1 MSSTYSTSL
10 RIQLIDTG
18 TDDEAWGQPTNNNI
32 GTIIEQ
38 AITGVNSIS
47 LTNLTSLTLSAANA
61 AVDQSRNAV
70 LVFTGA
76 PTANCNVVAPSVSKV
91 YVVSNETTGGFIV
104 NLKTSAGDPLPIAA
118 GSRQLVFCNGTAFT
132 SVVNPN
138 AIQGNLNVSGSAN
151 IGGNITVGNNV
162 VLRKDI
168 TSTSNNFALNS
179 ASNVVSFKNNTGA
192 LKIPSGTTG
201 QRPGTPVL
209 GMQRWNSDRGVVE
222 VWNGSVWLP
231 ITGATQGVY
240 LIVAGGGGGG
250 TQVFSSGG
258 GGGAGGLLTGTFF
271 ANVST
276 SYSIVV
282 GSGGGVGVSGTNS
295 SGFGVTAIGGGYGGG
310 SNSPGGSFGG
320 SGGSGGGTGIGGS
333 VSGGS
338 GTAGQGF
345 AGGIGRGDPFAG
357 GAGGGAGAAGGNAGS
372 GTGGVG
378 GIGIQSS
385 INGTATYY
393 AGGGGGGGSNQS
405 GGQDGQLPGAGG
417 LGGGG
422 YGGYG
427 GPDGSGSVATSGV
440 PGTNGLGGGGGGGAR
455 VGQYGSTSG
464 GAGGSGVVIAAYA
477 SPSQRATG
485 GTVTTYTSGG
495 ITYWVHTF
503 TTSGT
508 LAF

>member
-18 TDDEAWGQPTNNNI
+18 TDNEAWGQPTNNNI

-138 AIQGNLNVSGSAN
+138 AIQGNLNVSGGAT
-151 IGGNITVGNNV
+151 IGG
-162 VLRKDI
+162 DI
-168 TSTSNNFALNS
+168 TSGTTITIRKDVTGTGNNMSLAS
-179 ASNVVSFKNNTGA
+179 ASNVVSFKANTGA
-192 LKIPSGTTG
+192 LKLPSGTTG

-250 TQVFSSGG
+250 QSVFASAG

-282 GSGGGVGVSGTNS
+282 GSGGGAGVSGTNS
-295 SGFGVTAIGGGYGGG
+295 SGFGVTAIGGGHGGG
-310 SNSPGGSFGG
+310 NVQPPSGNFFGG
-320 SGGSGGGTGIGGS
+320 SGGSGGGGAAAS
-333 VSGGS
+333 DQGGS

-345 AGGIGRGDPFAG
+345 AGSGGRTDPFQG
-357 GAGGGAGAAGGNAGS
+357 GGGGGAGAASTRPN
-372 GTGGVG
+372 G

-393 AGGGGGGGSNQS
+393 AGGGGGGGCNS
-405 GGQDGQLPGAGG
+405 GNGQDATLPGDGG

-422 YGGYG
+422 QGGFG
-427 GPDGSGSVATSGV
+427 GPDGSGSVATNGV
-440 PGTNGLGGGGGGGAR
+440 AGTAGLGGGGGGGAR
-455 VGQYGSTSG
+455 VGQFGSTGG

-485 GTVTTYTSGG
+485 GTVTTYTTGG
-495 ITYWVHTF
+495 VTYWVHTF

>member
-10 RIQLIDTG
+10 RIQLITTG
-18 TDDEAWGQPTNNNI
+18 TEDEAWGQPTDNNF

-47 LTNLTSLTLSAANA
+47 LTNLSTITLSTANA

-70 LVFTGA
+70 LVFTGT
-76 PTANCNVVAPSVSKV
+76 PTANCNVIAPSVNKV
-91 YVVSNETTGGFIV
+91 YIISNQTTGGF
-104 NLKTSAGDPLPIAA
+104 NLNLMTSGGTQLPIAA
-118 GSRQLVFCNGTAFT
+118 GSKQLVFCNGSAFST
-132 SVVNPN
+132 VVSPN
-138 AIQGNLNVSGSAN
+138 AIQGNLEVSGGAT
-151 IGGNITVGNNV
+151 IGGNVTAGTNVILGKTITNTTGN
-162 VLRKDI
+162 L
-168 TSTSNNFALNS
+168 SLNS
-179 ASNVVSFKNNTGA
+179 QSNIVSFQQNTGA
-192 LKIPSGTTG
+192 LKIPYGTTG
-201 QRPGTPVL
+201 QRPTNVAL
-209 GMQRWNSDRGVVE
+209 GMQRWNSDLGVVE

-258 GGGAGGLLTGTFF
+258 GGGAGGLLTGSFF

-282 GSGGGVGVSGTNS
+282 GSGGAIGVSGVNS

-345 AGGIGRGDPFAG
+345 GGGIGRGDPFAG
-357 GAGGGAGAAGGNAGS
+357 GGGGGAGAAGGNAG
-372 GTGGVG
+372 GVGGVG
-378 GIGIQSS
+378 GIGVQSS
-385 INGTATYY
+385 ITGTATYY

-405 GGQDGQLPGAGG
+405 GGQDGVLPGAGG

-440 PGTNGLGGGGGGGAR
+440 AGTSGLGGGGGGSAR
-455 VGQYGSTSG
+455 VGQYGTTSG
-464 GAGGSGVVIAAYA
+464 GPGGSGIVIAAYA
-477 SPSQRATG
+477 SPTQRATG
-485 GTVTTYTSGG
+485 GTVTTYTSGA
-495 ITYWVHTF
+495 IVYWVHTF

-508 LAF
+508 LTF

>member
-18 TDDEAWGQPTNNNI
+18 TENEAWGQPTNNNL

-91 YVVSNETTGGFIV
+91 YVVSNETTGGFTV
-104 NLKTSAGDPLPIAA
+104 NMKTSAGDPLPIAA
-118 GSRQLVFCNGTAFT
+118 GSRQLIFCNGTAFT

-138 AIQGNLNVSGSAN
+138 AIQGNLNVSGGAT
-151 IGGNITVGNNV
+151 IGGNVTSGTTITIRKDVTGTGNNMSLV
-162 VLRKDI
+162 
-168 TSTSNNFALNS
+168 S
-179 ASNVVSFKNNTGA
+179 ASNVISFKANTGA
-192 LKIPSGTTG
+192 LKLPSGTTG

-240 LIVAGGGGGG
+240 LVVGGGGGG
-250 TQVFSSGG
+250 GWGSFSAAG

-282 GSGGGVGVSGTNS
+282 GTGGSGGAGLNATNGVSS
-295 SGFGVTAIGGGYGGG
+295 SAFGVTALGGGYGGNG
-310 SNSPGGSFGG
+310 PAYTVG
-320 SGGSGGGTGIGGS
+320 SGGSGGGGAGS
-333 VSGGS
+333 DQIGS
-338 GTAGQGF
+338 GTVGQGF
-345 AGGIGRGDPFAG
+345 NGGPGRGDPFRG
-357 GAGGGAGAAGGNAGS
+357 GGGGGAGAAGGNGNS
-372 GTGGVG
+372 GVG

-393 AGGGGGGGSNQS
+393 AGGGGGGGCNAG
-405 GGQDGQLPGAGG
+405 GGQDATLPGDGG

-422 YGGYG
+422 QGGFG
-427 GPDGSGSVATSGV
+427 GPDGSGSVATNGV
-440 PGTNGLGGGGGGGAR
+440 AGTPGTGGGGGGGAR
-455 VGQYGSTSG
+455 VGQYGVTNG
-464 GAGGSGVVIAAYA
+464 GNGGSGVVIAAYA

-485 GTVTTYTSGG
+485 GTVTTYTTGG

>member
-18 TDDEAWGQPTNNNI
+18 TENEAWGQPTNNNI

-91 YVVSNETTGGFIV
+91 YIVSNETTGGFIV
-104 NLKTSAGDPLPIAA
+104 NMKTSAGDPLPVAA
-118 GSRQLVFCNGTAFT
+118 GSRQLIFCNGTAFT

-138 AIQGNLNVSGSAN
+138 AIQGNLNVSGGAT
-151 IGGNITVGNNV
+151 IGGNVTSGTTII
-162 VLRKDI
+162 LRKDV
-168 TSTSNNFALNS
+168 TGTSNNMSLAS
-179 ASNVVSFKNNTGA
+179 ASNVVSFKANTGA
-192 LKIPSGTTG
+192 LKLPSGTTG
-201 QRPGTPVL
+201 QRPATAVL

-250 TQVFSSGG
+250 QSVFASAG
-258 GGGAGGLLTGTFF
+258 GGGAGGILTGTFF

-282 GSGGGVGVSGTNS
+282 GSGGGAGVSGTNS
-295 SGFGVTAIGGGYGGG
+295 SGFGVTAIGGGHGGG
-310 SNSPGGSFGG
+310 NVQPPSGNFFGG
-320 SGGSGGGTGIGGS
+320 SGGSGGGGAAAS
-333 VSGGS
+333 DQGGS

-345 AGGIGRGDPFAG
+345 AGSGGRTDPFQG
-357 GAGGGAGAAGGNAGS
+357 GGGGGAGAASTRPN
-372 GTGGVG
+372 G

-393 AGGGGGGGSNQS
+393 AGGGGGGGCNS
-405 GGQDGQLPGAGG
+405 GNGQDATLPGDGG

-422 YGGYG
+422 QGGFG
-427 GPDGSGSVATSGV
+427 GPDGSGSVATNGV
-440 PGTNGLGGGGGGGAR
+440 AGTAGLGGGGGGGAR
-455 VGQYGSTSG
+455 VGQFGSTGG

>member
-18 TDDEAWGQPTNNNI
+18 TENEAWGQPTNNNI

-104 NLKTSAGDPLPIAA
+104 NMKTSAGDPLPIAA
-118 GSRQLVFCNGTAFT
+118 GSRQLVFCNGTTFT

-151 IGGNITVGNNV
+151 IGGNITVGTNV

-179 ASNVVSFKNNTGA
+179 ASNVISFKANTGA
-192 LKIPSGTTG
+192 LKLPSGTTG

-250 TQVFSSGG
+250 QSVFASAG

-282 GSGGGVGVSGTNS
+282 GSGGSAGVSGTNS
-295 SGFGVTAIGGGYGGG
+295 SGFGVTAIGGGHGGG
-310 SNSPGGSFGG
+310 NVQPPNGSFFGG
-320 SGGSGGGTGIGGS
+320 SGGSGGGGAAAS
-333 VSGGS
+333 DQGGS
-338 GTAGQGF
+338 GTVGQGF
-345 AGGIGRGDPFAG
+345 AGGGGRTDPFRGGGGGGASAAG
-357 GAGGGAGAAGGNAGS
+357 GGGNSGAGGN
-372 GTGGVG
+372 
-378 GIGIQSS
+378 GIQSS

-393 AGGGGGGGSNQS
+393 AGGGGGGGCNAG
-405 GGQDGQLPGAGG
+405 GGQDATLPGDGG

-422 YGGYG
+422 QGGFG

-440 PGTNGLGGGGGGGAR
+440 AGTAGLGGGGGGGAR
-455 VGQYGSTSG
+455 VGQFGSTGG
-464 GAGGSGVVIAAYA
+464 GAGGSGIVIAAYA

-485 GTVTTYTSGG
+485 GTVTTYTTGG

>member
-10 RIQLIDTG
+10 RIQLITTG
-18 TDDEAWGQPTNNNI
+18 TEDEAWGQPTDNNF

-47 LTNLTSLTLSAANA
+47 LTNLSTITLSTANA

-70 LVFTGA
+70 LVFTGT
-76 PTANCNVVAPSVSKV
+76 PTANCNVIAPSVNKV
-91 YVVSNETTGGFIV
+91 YIVSNQTTGGF
-104 NLKTSAGDPLPIAA
+104 NLNLQTSSGNALPIAS
-118 GSRQLVFCNGTAFT
+118 GSKQLVFCNGSAFT
-132 SVVNPN
+132 TVVSPN
-138 AIQGNLNVSGSAN
+138 AIQGNLVVSGGAT
-151 IGGNITVGNNV
+151 IGGNVTAGTSVILGKTITNTAGN
-162 VLRKDI
+162 L
-168 TSTSNNFALNS
+168 SLNS
-179 ASNVVSFKNNTGA
+179 QSNIVSFQQNTGA
-192 LKIPSGTTG
+192 LKIPYGTTG
-201 QRPGTPVL
+201 QRPTNVAL
-209 GMQRWNSDRGVVE
+209 GMQRWNSDLGVVE

-258 GGGAGGLLTGTFF
+258 GGGAGGLLTGSFF

-282 GSGGGVGVSGTNS
+282 GSGGAVGVNGANS
-295 SGFGVTAIGGGYGGG
+295 SGFGVTAIGGGWGGG

-345 AGGIGRGDPFAG
+345 GGGIGRGDPFSG
-357 GAGGGAGAAGGNAGS
+357 GAGGGAGAAGGNAG
-372 GTGGVG
+372 GVGGVG
-378 GIGIQSS
+378 GIGVQSS
-385 INGTATYY
+385 ITGTATYY

-440 PGTNGLGGGGGGGAR
+440 AGTAGLGGGGGGGAR

-464 GAGGSGVVIAAYA
+464 GAGGSGIVIAAYA
-477 SPSQRATG
+477 SPTQRATG
-485 GTVTTYTSGG
+485 GTVTTYTSGA
-495 ITYWVHTF
+495 TVYWVHTF

-508 LAF
+508 LTF

>member
-18 TDDEAWGQPTNNNI
+18 TENEAWGTPTDNNL

-47 LTNLTSLTLSAANA
+47 LTNLTSLTLSVGNA
-61 AVDQSRNAV
+61 TVDQSRNAV

-91 YVVSNETTGGFIV
+91 YIVSNETTGGFNV
-104 NLKTSAGDPLPIAA
+104 NMKTSAGDPLTIAP
-118 GSRQLVFCNGTAFT
+118 GSRQLIFCNGTAFT

-138 AIQGNLNVSGSAN
+138 AIEGNLTVSGNLSV
-151 IGGNITVGNNV
+151 GG
-162 VLRKDI
+162 DI
-168 TSTSNNFALNS
+168 TTGTNVFLRSSVTGTAGNLALNS

-201 QRPGTPVL
+201 QRPTNLAL

-222 VWNGSVWLP
+222 VWNGSVWLA

-240 LIVAGGGGGG
+240 LVVGGGGGGG
-250 TQVFSSGG
+250 TSVFAAGG
-258 GGGAGGLLTGTFF
+258 GGGAGGFLTGTFF

-282 GSGGGVGVSGTNS
+282 GSGGSAGISGGNS
-295 SGFGVTAIGGGYGGG
+295 SAFGVTAIGGGHGGG
-310 SNSPGGSFGG
+310 NVNPPNGTLSGGN
-320 SGGSGGGTGIGGS
+320 GGSGGGS
-333 VSGGS
+333 SQDNSAGS

-345 AGGIGRGDPFAG
+345 AGGLGRGDPHRGGGGGGASQAGFSGVNNGTG
-357 GAGGGAGAAGGNAGS
+357 GAGIA
-372 GTGGVG
+372 
-378 GIGIQSS
+378 SS
-385 INGTATYY
+385 ITGASVFY
-393 AGGGGGGGSNQS
+393 AGGGGGGGQNQG
-405 GGQDGQLPGAGG
+405 GGQDATLPGAGG
-417 LGGGG
+417 IGGGG
-422 YGGYG
+422 QGGFG
-427 GPDGSGSVATSGV
+427 GPDGSGSVATNGV
-440 PGTNGLGGGGGGGAR
+440 AGTAGTGGGGGGGAR
-455 VGQYGSTSG
+455 IYQYAYTTG
-464 GAGGSGVVIAAYA
+464 GTGGSGVVIAAYA

-485 GTVTTYTSGG
+485 GTVTSYTSGG
-495 ITYWVHTF
+495 VTYWVHTF

>member
-18 TDDEAWGQPTNNNI
+18 TENEAWGQPTNNNI

-47 LTNLTSLTLSAANA
+47 LTNLTSLTLTAANA

-91 YVVSNETTGGFIV
+91 YVVSNQTTGGFNV
-104 NLKTSAGDPLPIAA
+104 NMKTSSGDPLPIAP

-151 IGGNITVGNNV
+151 VGGNITVGTNI

-168 TSTSNNFALNS
+168 TSTSNNFAINS

-201 QRPGTPVL
+201 QRPATPVL

-222 VWNGSVWLP
+222 VWNGSTWLA

-240 LIVAGGGGGG
+240 LVVAGGGGGG
-250 TQVFSSGG
+250 QSVFASAG

-282 GSGGGVGVSGTNS
+282 GSGGGVGASGTNS
-295 SGFGVTAIGGGYGGG
+295 SAFGVTAIGGGHGGG
-310 SNSPGGSFGG
+310 NVQPPSGNFSGGN
-320 SGGSGGGTGIGGS
+320 GGSGGGSAIDNS
-333 VSGGS
+333 AGS

-345 AGGIGRGDPFAG
+345 AGSLGRGDPFQGGGGG
-357 GAGGGAGAAGGNAGS
+357 GAGGASTRPN
-372 GTGGVG
+372 G

-385 INGTATYY
+385 ITGTATYY
-393 AGGGGGGGSNQS
+393 AGGGGGGGSNSS
-405 GGQDGQLPGAGG
+405 GGQDGQLPGPGG

-427 GPDGSGSVATSGV
+427 GPDGSGSIATDGVA
-440 PGTNGLGGGGGGGAR
+440 GTAGTGGGGGGGAR
-455 VGQYGSTSG
+455 VGQYGSTAG

-477 SPSQRATG
+477 SPTQRATG
-485 GTVTTYTSGG
+485 GTVTNYTSGG
-495 ITYWVHTF
+495 VTYWVHTF

>member
-1 MSSTYSTSL
+1 MSSTYSPSL

-18 TDDEAWGQPTNNNI
+18 TENEAWGTPTDNNF

-47 LTNLTSLTLSAANA
+47 LTNLTSITLSTANA
-61 AVDQSRNAV
+61 AVDQARNAV

-76 PTANCNVVAPSVSKV
+76 PTANCNVIAPSVNKV
-91 YVVSNETTGGFIV
+91 YIISNQTTGGF
-104 NLKTSAGDPLPIAA
+104 NLNLMTSGGNALPIAA
-118 GSRQLVFCNGTAFT
+118 GSKQLVFCNGSAFT
-132 SVVNPN
+132 TVVSPN
-138 AIQGNLNVSGSAN
+138 AIQGNLEVSGSAA
-151 IGGNITVGNNV
+151 IGGNVTAGTSVILGRTITNTAGN
-162 VLRKDI
+162 L
-168 TSTSNNFALNS
+168 SLQS
-179 ASNVVSFKNNTGA
+179 ASNIVSFQQNTGA

-201 QRPGTPVL
+201 QRPGTLVL

-250 TQVFSSGG
+250 SSVFASAG

-295 SGFGVTAIGGGYGGG
+295 SGFGVTAIGGGHGGG
-310 SNSPGGSFGG
+310 NVNPPNGSFFGG
-320 SGGSGGGTGIGGS
+320 SGGSGGGGAATS
-333 VSGGS
+333 TQGGS
-338 GTAGQGF
+338 GTSGQGF
-345 AGGIGRGDPFAG
+345 AGGGGRTDPFSG
-357 GAGGGAGAAGGNAGS
+357 GGGGGAGAAGTNATGQG
-372 GTGGVG
+372 GTG

-385 INGTATYY
+385 INGTATCY
-393 AGGGGGGGSNQS
+393 AGGGGGGGSNES
-405 GGQDGQLPGAGG
+405 GGQGGMLPGPGG
-417 LGGGG
+417 NGGGG
-422 YGGYG
+422 QGGFG

-440 PGTNGLGGGGGGGAR
+440 AGTAGLGGGGGGGAR
-455 VGQYGSTSG
+455 VGQYGYTSG
-464 GAGGSGVVIAAYA
+464 GAGGSGIVIAAYA
-477 SPSQRATG
+477 SPTQRATG
-485 GTVTTYTSGG
+485 GTVTTYTTGG

>member
-18 TDDEAWGQPTNNNI
+18 TENEAWGTPTDNNL

-47 LTNLTSLTLSAANA
+47 LTNLTSLTLSVGNA
-61 AVDQSRNAV
+61 TVDQSRNAV

-91 YVVSNETTGGFIV
+91 YIVSNETTGGFNV
-104 NLKTSAGDPLPIAA
+104 NMKTSAGDPLTIAP
-118 GSRQLVFCNGTAFT
+118 GSRQLIFCNGTAFT

-138 AIQGNLNVSGSAN
+138 AIEGNLNVSGNLSV
-151 IGGNITVGNNV
+151 GG
-162 VLRKDI
+162 DI
-168 TSTSNNFALNS
+168 TTGTNVFLRSSVTGTAGNLALNS

-201 QRPGTPVL
+201 QRPTNLAL

-222 VWNGSVWLP
+222 VWNGSVWLA

-240 LIVAGGGGGG
+240 LVVAGGGGGG
-250 TQVFSSGG
+250 QSVFASAG

-282 GSGGGVGVSGTNS
+282 GSGGGVGASGANS
-295 SGFGVTAIGGGYGGG
+295 SAFGVTAIGGGHGGG
-310 SNSPGGSFGG
+310 NVQPPSGNFSGGN
-320 SGGSGGGTGIGGS
+320 GGSGGGSAIDNS
-333 VSGGS
+333 AGS

-345 AGGIGRGDPFAG
+345 AGSLGRGDPFQGGGGG
-357 GAGGGAGAAGGNAGS
+357 GAGGASTRPN
-372 GTGGVG
+372 G

-385 INGTATYY
+385 ITGTATYY
-393 AGGGGGGGSNQS
+393 AGGGGGGGSNSS
-405 GGQDGQLPGAGG
+405 GGQDGQLPGPGG

-427 GPDGSGSVATSGV
+427 GPDGSGSIATDGVA
-440 PGTNGLGGGGGGGAR
+440 GTAGTGGGGGGGAR
-455 VGQYGSTSG
+455 VGQYGSTAG

-485 GTVTTYTSGG
+485 GTVTSYTSGG

>member
-18 TDDEAWGQPTNNNI
+18 TEDEAWGQPTDNNF

-47 LTNLTSLTLSAANA
+47 LTNLSTITLSTANA

-70 LVFTGA
+70 LVFTGT
-76 PTANCNVVAPSVSKV
+76 PTANCNVIAPSVNKV
-91 YVVSNETTGGFIV
+91 YIVSNQTTGGFNL
-104 NLKTSAGDPLPIAA
+104 NLKTSGGNALPIAA
-118 GSRQLVFCNGTAFT
+118 GSKQLVFCNGSAFT
-132 SVVNPN
+132 TVVSPN
-138 AIQGNLNVSGSAN
+138 AIQGNLVVSGGAT
-151 IGGNITVGNNV
+151 IGGNVTVGTDV
-162 VLRKDI
+162 ILGKTI
-168 TSTSNNFALNS
+168 TNTAGNLSLNS
-179 ASNVVSFKNNTGA
+179 QSNIVSFQQNTGA
-192 LKIPSGTTG
+192 LKIPYGTTG
-201 QRPGTPVL
+201 QRPANVAL
-209 GMQRWNSDRGVVE
+209 GMQRWNSDLGVVE

-250 TQVFSSGG
+250 TSVFASGA
-258 GGGAGGLLTGTFF
+258 GGGAGGLLTGSFF

-295 SGFGVTAIGGGYGGG
+295 SGFGVTAIGGGHGGG
-310 SNSPGGSFGG
+310 NVNPPSGNFSGG
-320 SGGSGGGTGIGGS
+320 SGGSGGGSAIDNS
-333 VSGGS
+333 AGS

-345 AGGIGRGDPFAG
+345 AGSIGRGDPFQGGGGG
-357 GAGGGAGAAGGNAGS
+357 GAGGASTRPN
-372 GTGGVG
+372 G
-378 GIGIQSS
+378 GIGVQSS
-385 INGTATYY
+385 ITGTATYY

-405 GGQDGQLPGAGG
+405 GGQDGQLPGPGG
-417 LGGGG
+417 AGGGG

-440 PGTNGLGGGGGGGAR
+440 AGTSGLGGGGGGGAR
-455 VGQYGSTSG
+455 VGQYGYTSG

-477 SPSQRATG
+477 SPTQRATG
-485 GTVTTYTSGG
+485 GTVTTYTSGA
-495 ITYWVHTF
+495 IVYWVHTF

>member
-18 TDDEAWGQPTNNNI
+18 TENEAWGTPTDNNL

-47 LTNLTSLTLSAANA
+47 LTNLTSLTLSVGNA
-61 AVDQSRNAV
+61 TVDQSRNAV
-70 LVFTGA
+70 LIFTGA

-91 YVVSNETTGGFIV
+91 YIVSNETTGGFNV
-104 NLKTSAGDPLPIAA
+104 NMKTSAGDPLTIAP
-118 GSRQLVFCNGTAFT
+118 GSRQLIFCNGTAFT

-138 AIQGNLNVSGSAN
+138 AIEGNLNVSGNLSV
-151 IGGNITVGNNV
+151 GG
-162 VLRKDI
+162 DI
-168 TSTSNNFALNS
+168 TTGTNVFLRSSVTGTAGNLALNS

-201 QRPGTPVL
+201 QRPTNLAL

-222 VWNGSVWLP
+222 VWNGSVWLA

-240 LIVAGGGGGG
+240 LVVAGGGGGG
-250 TQVFSSGG
+250 QSVFASAG

-282 GSGGGVGVSGTNS
+282 GSGGGVGASGANS
-295 SGFGVTAIGGGYGGG
+295 SAFGVTAIGGGHGGG
-310 SNSPGGSFGG
+310 NVQPPSGNFSGGN
-320 SGGSGGGTGIGGS
+320 GGSGGGSAIDNS
-333 VSGGS
+333 AGS

-345 AGGIGRGDPFAG
+345 AGSLGRGDPFQGGGGG
-357 GAGGGAGAAGGNAGS
+357 GAGGASTRPN
-372 GTGGVG
+372 G

-385 INGTATYY
+385 ITGTAVYY
-393 AGGGGGGGSNQS
+393 AGGGGGGGSNSS
-405 GGQDGQLPGAGG
+405 GGQDGQLPGPGG

-427 GPDGSGSVATSGV
+427 GPDGSGSIATDGVA
-440 PGTNGLGGGGGGGAR
+440 GTAGTGGGGGGGAR
-455 VGQYGSTSG
+455 VGQYGSTAG

-485 GTVTTYTSGG
+485 GTVTSYTSGG
-495 ITYWVHTF
+495 VTYWVHTF

>member
-18 TDDEAWGQPTNNNI
+18 TENEAWGQPTNNNI

-104 NLKTSAGDPLPIAA
+104 NMKTSAGDPLPVAA

-138 AIQGNLNVSGSAN
+138 AIQGNLNVSGGAT
-151 IGGNITVGNNV
+151 IGGNVTSGTTITIRKDVTGTGNNMS
-162 VLRKDI
+162 L
-168 TSTSNNFALNS
+168 AS
-179 ASNVVSFKNNTGA
+179 ASNVVSFKANTGA

-222 VWNGSVWLP
+222 VWNGSIWLA

-240 LIVAGGGGGG
+240 LVVGGGGGG
-250 TQVFSSGG
+250 GAAQFGNGG

-271 ANVST
+271 ANVAT

-282 GSGGGVGVSGTNS
+282 GSGGNGWGFTGGVNTGTGTNGGNS
-295 SGFGVTAIGGGYGGG
+295 SAFSITSLGGGGGG
-310 SNSPGGSFGG
+310 FNGANGL
-320 SGGSGGGTGIGGS
+320 SGGSGGGM
-333 VSGGS
+333 GGS
-338 GTAGQGF
+338 GTSGQGF
-345 AGGIGRGDPFAG
+345 AGGNSGGGGASQVGGNSNIPGPSGGAG
-357 GAGGGAGAAGGNAGS
+357 GDGVQSSVTGTAIYYAGGGAGGLGDQNP
-372 GTGGVG
+372 
-378 GIGIQSS
+378 GIISF
-385 INGTATYY
+385 
-393 AGGGGGGGSNQS
+393 
-405 GGQDGQLPGAGG
+405 GG

-422 YGGYG
+422 NSATV
-427 GPDGSGSVATSGV
+427 GSGN
-440 PGTNGLGGGGGGGAR
+440 GTNGLGGGGAGASQS
-455 VGQYGSTSG
+455 GPSQTSG
-464 GAGGSGVVIAAYA
+464 GNGGSGVVIAAYA
-477 SPSQRATG
+477 SPTQRATG
-485 GTVTTYTSGG
+485 GTVTTYTNGG
-495 ITYWVHTF
+495 ITYYVHTF

>member
-18 TDDEAWGQPTNNNI
+18 TEDEAWGQPTNNNI

-104 NLKTSAGDPLPIAA
+104 NMKTSAGDPLPIAA

-138 AIQGNLNVSGSAN
+138 AIQGNLNISGGAT
-151 IGGNITVGNNV
+151 IGGNVTSGTTITIRKDVTGTGNNMS
-162 VLRKDI
+162 L
-168 TSTSNNFALNS
+168 AS
-179 ASNVVSFKNNTGA
+179 ASNVVSFKANTGA
-192 LKIPSGTTG
+192 LKLPSGTTG
-201 QRPGTPVL
+201 QRPGTAVL

-222 VWNGSVWLP
+222 VWNGSVWLA

-250 TQVFSSGG
+250 TSVFASAG

-295 SGFGVTAIGGGYGGG
+295 SGFGVTAIGGGHGGG
-310 SNSPGGSFGG
+310 NVNPPNGSFFGG
-320 SGGSGGGTGIGGS
+320 SGGSGGGGAAAS
-333 VSGGS
+333 NQGGS
-338 GTAGQGF
+338 GTSGQGF
-345 AGGIGRGDPFAG
+345 AGGGGRTDPFSG
-357 GAGGGAGAAGGNAGS
+357 GGGGGAGAAGATATGQGGA
-372 GTGGVG
+372 GGV
-378 GIGIQSS
+378 GIQSS
-385 INGTATYY
+385 INGTATFYS
-393 AGGGGGGGSNQS
+393 GGGGGGGSNES
-405 GGQDGQLPGAGG
+405 GGQGGMLPGNGG
-417 LGGGG
+417 DGGGG
-422 YGGYG
+422 QGGFG

-440 PGTNGLGGGGGGGAR
+440 AGTAGLGGGGGGGAR

-464 GAGGSGVVIAAYA
+464 GAGGSGIVIAAYA

>member
-18 TDDEAWGQPTNNNI
+18 TEDEAWGQPTNNNI
-32 GTIIEQ
+32 GTVIEQ

-47 LTNLTSLTLSAANA
+47 LTNLTSITLSAANA

-104 NLKTSAGDPLPIAA
+104 NMKTSAGDPLPIAA

-138 AIQGNLNVSGSAN
+138 AIQGNLNVSGGAT
-151 IGGNITVGNNV
+151 IGGNVTSGTTITI
-162 VLRKDI
+162 RKDV
-168 TSTSNNFALNS
+168 TSTSNNMSLAS
-179 ASNVVSFKNNTGA
+179 ASNVVSFKANTGA

-240 LIVAGGGGGG
+240 LVVGGGGGG
-250 TQVFSSGG
+250 GWGSFSAAG

-282 GSGGGVGVSGTNS
+282 GTGGSGGSGLNATNGVSS
-295 SGFGVTAIGGGYGGG
+295 SAFGVTAIGGGHGGYGPNY
-310 SNSPGGSFGG
+310 SVG
-320 SGGSGGGTGIGGS
+320 SGGSGGGGANS
-333 VSGGS
+333 DQFGS
-338 GTAGQGF
+338 GTVGQGF
-345 AGGIGRGDPFAG
+345 NGGPGRGDPFRG
-357 GAGGGAGAAGGNAGS
+357 GGGGGAGAAGGNGNS
-372 GTGGVG
+372 GVG

-393 AGGGGGGGSNQS
+393 AGGGGGGGCNAG
-405 GGQDGQLPGAGG
+405 GGQDATLPGAGG

-422 YGGYG
+422 LGGYG
-427 GPDGSGSVATSGV
+427 GPDGSGSVATAGVAGTSG
-440 PGTNGLGGGGGGGAR
+440 TGGGGGGGAR
-455 VGQYGSTSG
+455 VGQYGVTPG
-464 GAGGSGVVIAAYA
+464 GNGGSGIVVAAYA

>member
-18 TDDEAWGQPTNNNI
+18 TEDEAWGQPTNNNI

-91 YVVSNETTGGFIV
+91 YVVSNETTGGFTV
-104 NLKTSAGDPLPIAA
+104 NMKTSAGDPLPVAA
-118 GSRQLVFCNGTAFT
+118 GSRQLIFCNGTAFT

-138 AIQGNLNVSGSAN
+138 AIQGNLNVSGGAT
-151 IGGNITVGNNV
+151 IGGDITSGTTIT
-162 VLRKDI
+162 LRKDV
-168 TSTSNNFALNS
+168 TSTSNNMSLAS
-179 ASNVVSFKNNTGA
+179 ASNVVSFKANTGA
-192 LKIPSGTTG
+192 LKLPSGTTG
-201 QRPGTPVL
+201 QRPETPVL

-222 VWNGSVWLP
+222 VWNGSVWLA

-250 TQVFSSGG
+250 YESFQGSG

-282 GSGGGVGVSGTNS
+282 GSGGGVNSQGANS
-295 SGFGVTAIGGGYGGG
+295 SGFSVVAIGGGSGAGNNP
-310 SNSPGGSFGG
+310 SSIN
-320 SGGSGGGTGIGGS
+320 GGSGGGKCTRDNPSENFGP
-333 VSGGS
+333 GS
-338 GTAGQGF
+338 GTLGQGF
-345 AGGIGRGDPFAG
+345 AGSSGISQYVG
-357 GAGGGAGAAGGNAGS
+357 GGGGGASQTGQGINGGA
-372 GTGGVG
+372 
-378 GIGIQSS
+378 GIQSS
-385 INGTATYY
+385 ITGTATFY
-393 AGGGGGGGSNQS
+393 AGGGGGGDRQ
-405 GGQDGQLPGAGG
+405 AG
-417 LGGGG
+417 LGGTG
-422 YGGYG
+422 
-427 GPDGSGSVATSGV
+427 GSG
-440 PGTNGLGGGGGGGAR
+440 GGGTRSVGTPNTGGGGA
-455 VGQYGSTSG
+455 GGGSDPGGYGG

>member
-18 TDDEAWGQPTNNNI
+18 TEDEAWGQPTNNNI

-104 NLKTSAGDPLPIAA
+104 NMKTSAGDPLPIAA

-138 AIQGNLNVSGSAN
+138 AIQGNLNVSGGAT
-151 IGGNITVGNNV
+151 IGGNVTSGTTITI
-162 VLRKDI
+162 RKDV
-168 TSTSNNFALNS
+168 TSTSNNMSLAS
-179 ASNVVSFKNNTGA
+179 ASNVVSFKANTGA

-201 QRPGTPVL
+201 QRPATAVL

-222 VWNGSVWLP
+222 VWNGSVWLA

-240 LIVAGGGGGG
+240 LIVAGGGAGG
-250 TQVFSSGG
+250 TYSFSSAG

-282 GSGGGVGVSGTNS
+282 GSGGTAGYFTGTSGTNS
-295 SGFGVTAIGGGYGGG
+295 SAFGVTAIGGGFGGYGPSYGV
-310 SNSPGGSFGG
+310 G
-320 SGGSGGGTGIGGS
+320 SGGSGGGGA
-333 VSGGS
+333 VSGQAGS

-345 AGGIGRGDPFAG
+345 AGSAGREDPFQGGGGG
-357 GAGGGAGAAGGNAGS
+357 GAGGASTRPN
-372 GTGGVG
+372 GGV
-378 GIGIQSS
+378 GIQSS

-393 AGGGGGGGSNQS
+393 AGGGGGGGSNES
-405 GGQDGQLPGAGG
+405 GGQSGQLPGDGG

-422 YGGYG
+422 QGGFG

-440 PGTNGLGGGGGGGAR
+440 AGTAGLGGGGGGGAR
-455 VGQYGSTSG
+455 VGQYGGT
-464 GAGGSGVVIAAYA
+464 GAGSGGSGVVIAAYA

-495 ITYWVHTF
+495 ITYYVHTF

>member
-18 TDDEAWGQPTNNNI
+18 TENEAWGTPTDNNL

-47 LTNLTSLTLSAANA
+47 LTNLTSLTLSVGNA
-61 AVDQSRNAV
+61 TVDQSRNAV
-70 LVFTGA
+70 LIFTGA

-91 YVVSNETTGGFIV
+91 YIVSNETTGGFNV
-104 NLKTSAGDPLPIAA
+104 NMKTSAGDPLTIAP
-118 GSRQLVFCNGTAFT
+118 GSRQLIFCNGTAFT

-138 AIQGNLNVSGSAN
+138 AIEGNLNVSGNLSV
-151 IGGNITVGNNV
+151 GG
-162 VLRKDI
+162 DI
-168 TSTSNNFALNS
+168 TTGTNVLLRSSVTGTAGNLALNS

-201 QRPGTPVL
+201 QRPTNLAL

-222 VWNGSVWLP
+222 VWNGSVWLA

-240 LIVAGGGGGG
+240 LVVAGGGGGG
-250 TQVFSSGG
+250 QSVFASAG

-282 GSGGGVGVSGTNS
+282 GSGGGVGASGANS
-295 SGFGVTAIGGGYGGG
+295 SAFGVTAIGGGHGGG
-310 SNSPGGSFGG
+310 NVQPPSGNFSGGN
-320 SGGSGGGTGIGGS
+320 GGSGGGSAIDNS
-333 VSGGS
+333 AGS

-345 AGGIGRGDPFAG
+345 AGSLGRGDPFQGGGGG
-357 GAGGGAGAAGGNAGS
+357 GAGGASTRPN
-372 GTGGVG
+372 G

-385 INGTATYY
+385 ITGTAVYY
-393 AGGGGGGGSNQS
+393 AGGGGGGGSNSS
-405 GGQDGQLPGAGG
+405 GGQDGQLPGPGG

-427 GPDGSGSVATSGV
+427 GPDGSGSIATDGVA
-440 PGTNGLGGGGGGGAR
+440 GTAGTGGGGGGGAR
-455 VGQYGSTSG
+455 VGQYGSTAG

-485 GTVTTYTSGG
+485 GTVTSYTSGG
-495 ITYWVHTF
+495 VTYWVHTF

>member
-18 TDDEAWGQPTNNNI
+18 TENEAWGQPTNNNI

-104 NLKTSAGDPLPIAA
+104 NMKTSAGDPLPIAA

-151 IGGNITVGNNV
+151 IGGNITVGTNV

-179 ASNVVSFKNNTGA
+179 ASNVISFKNNTGA

-240 LIVAGGGGGG
+240 LVVGGGGGG
-250 TQVFSSGG
+250 GWGSFSAAG

-282 GSGGGVGVSGTNS
+282 GTGGSGGAGLNATNGVSS
-295 SGFGVTAIGGGYGGG
+295 SAFGVTAIGGGHGGYGPNY
-310 SNSPGGSFGG
+310 SVG
-320 SGGSGGGTGIGGS
+320 SGGSGGGGANS
-333 VSGGS
+333 DQLGS

-345 AGGIGRGDPFAG
+345 PGGPGRGDPFRG
-357 GAGGGAGAAGGNAGS
+357 GGGGGAGAAGGNGNS
-372 GTGGVG
+372 GIG

-393 AGGGGGGGSNQS
+393 AGGGGGGGCNAG
-405 GGQDGQLPGAGG
+405 GGQDATLPGAGG

-422 YGGYG
+422 LGGYG
-427 GPDGSGSVATSGV
+427 GPDGSGSVATNGVAGTSG
-440 PGTNGLGGGGGGGAR
+440 TGGGGGGGAR
-455 VGQYGSTSG
+455 VGQYGVTNG
-464 GAGGSGVVIAAYA
+464 GNGGSGIVIAAYA

-495 ITYWVHTF
+495 VTYWVHTF

>member
-18 TDDEAWGQPTNNNI
+18 TENEAWGQPTNNNI

-91 YVVSNETTGGFIV
+91 YVVSNETTGGFNV

-138 AIQGNLNVSGSAN
+138 AIQGNLNVSGGAT
-151 IGGNITVGNNV
+151 IGGNVTSGTTITI
-162 VLRKDI
+162 RKDI
-168 TSTSNNFALNS
+168 TGTGNNMSLAS
-179 ASNVVSFKNNTGA
+179 ASNVISFKNNTGA

-240 LIVAGGGGGG
+240 LVLGGGGGGG
-250 TQVFSSGG
+250 TSVFAAGG

-282 GSGGGVGVSGTNS
+282 GSGGSAGVSGTNS
-295 SGFGVTAIGGGYGGG
+295 SGFGVTAIGGGHGGG
-310 SNSPGGSFGG
+310 NVNPPNGTLSGG
-320 SGGSGGGTGIGGS
+320 SGGSGGGS
-333 VSGGS
+333 SQDNSAGS

-345 AGGIGRGDPFAG
+345 AGGLGRGDPHRGGGGGGASQVGFSGSNG
-357 GAGGGAGAAGGNAGS
+357 GAGGS
-372 GTGGVG
+372 G
-378 GIGIQSS
+378 ISSS
-385 INGTATYY
+385 ITGTSIFY
-393 AGGGGGGGSNQS
+393 AGGGGGGGQNQG
-405 GGQDGQLPGAGG
+405 GGQDATLPGAGG

-422 YGGYG
+422 QGGFG
-427 GPDGSGSVATSGV
+427 GPDGSGSVATDGVSG
-440 PGTNGLGGGGGGGAR
+440 TAGLGGGGGGGAR
-455 VGQYGSTSG
+455 IYQYAYTTG
-464 GAGGSGVVIAAYA
+464 GNGGSGVVVAAYA

>member
-18 TDDEAWGQPTNNNI
+18 TENEAWGTPTDNNL

-47 LTNLTSLTLSAANA
+47 LTNLTSLTLSVGNA
-61 AVDQSRNAV
+61 TVDQSRNAV

-91 YVVSNETTGGFIV
+91 YIVSNETTGGFIV
-104 NLKTSAGDPLPIAA
+104 NMKTAAGDPLPISP
-118 GSRQLVFCNGTAFT
+118 GSRQLIFCNGTAFT

-138 AIQGNLNVSGSAN
+138 AIEGNLNVSGNLSV
-151 IGGNITVGNNV
+151 GG
-162 VLRKDI
+162 DI
-168 TSTSNNFALNS
+168 TTGTNVFLRSSVTGTAGNLALNS

-201 QRPGTPVL
+201 QRPTNLAL

-240 LIVAGGGGGG
+240 LVVAGGGGGG
-250 TQVFSSGG
+250 WPVFSAGG

-282 GSGGGVGVSGTNS
+282 GTGGTGGAGLNATNGGNS
-295 SGFGVTAIGGGYGGG
+295 SAFGVTAIGGGYGGYG
-310 SNSPGGSFGG
+310 PSYGVG
-320 SGGSGGGTGIGGS
+320 SGGSGGGGAIS
-333 VSGGS
+333 SQAGS
-338 GTAGQGF
+338 GTTGQGF
-345 AGGIGRGDPFAG
+345 AGGPGREDPFRG
-357 GAGGGAGAAGGNAGS
+357 GGGGGAGAAGGGGNS
-372 GTGGVG
+372 GTG

-385 INGTATYY
+385 ITGTATYY
-393 AGGGGGGGSNQS
+393 AGGGGGGGCNAG
-405 GGQDGQLPGAGG
+405 GGQDATLPGDGG

-422 YGGYG
+422 QGGFG

-440 PGTNGLGGGGGGGAR
+440 AGTPGTGGGGGGGAR
-455 VGQYGSTSG
+455 VGQYGATAG
-464 GAGGSGVVIAAYA
+464 GNGGSGVVIAAYA

-485 GTVTTYTSGG
+485 GNVTTYTAGG
-495 ITYWVHTF
+495 VTYWVHTF

>member
-18 TDDEAWGQPTNNNI
+18 TEDEAWGQPTNNNI

-104 NLKTSAGDPLPIAA
+104 NMKTSAGDPLPIAA

-138 AIQGNLNVSGSAN
+138 AIQGNLNVSGGAT
-151 IGGNITVGNNV
+151 IGGNVTSGTTITIRKDVTGTGNNMS
-162 VLRKDI
+162 L
-168 TSTSNNFALNS
+168 AS
-179 ASNVVSFKNNTGA
+179 ASNVVSFKANTGA

-250 TQVFSSGG
+250 QSIFASAG

-282 GSGGGVGVSGTNS
+282 GSGGSAGVSGTNS
-295 SGFGVTAIGGGYGGG
+295 SGFGVTAIGGGHGGG
-310 SNSPGGSFGG
+310 NVQPPSGNFSGG
-320 SGGSGGGTGIGGS
+320 SGGSGGGSAIDNS
-333 VSGGS
+333 AGS

-345 AGGIGRGDPFAG
+345 AGSLGRGDPFQG
-357 GAGGGAGAAGGNAGS
+357 GGGGGAGAASTRPN
-372 GTGGVG
+372 G

-405 GGQDGQLPGAGG
+405 GGQDGQLPGDGG

-422 YGGYG
+422 QGGFG
-427 GPDGSGSVATSGV
+427 GPDGSGSVATNGV
-440 PGTNGLGGGGGGGAR
+440 AGTAGLGGGGGGGAR
-455 VGQYGSTSG
+455 VGQFGSTGG